1 MFKSI
6 IARLREPSTMA
17 GLAGLSVLFGHSV
30 EAVQVYANGAAA
42 ILGVLA
48 VALPEKSSATP
59 AQSAPVAPYKT
70 E

>member
-1 MFKSI
+1 
-6 IARLREPSTMA
+6 MA

-48 VALPEKSSATP
+48 VALPEKDSMPP
-59 AQSAPVAPYKT
+59 AQSAHVAPYKID
-70 E
+70 

>member
-17 GLAGLSVLFGHSV
+17 GLAGLSVLFGQSV
-30 EAVQVYANGAAA
+30 ETAQVYANGAAA

-48 VALPEKSSATP
+48 VAMPEKASAPAAQSTP
-59 AQSAPVAPYKT
+59 AAPYKI